1 MAVSEGAIGLPRPQ
15 ASRAQKALA
24 FLRRAPHLP
33 LLILVVY
40 ALVAVFG
47 PWLASY
53 DPTDIGDMNRH
64 APPMFVAGG
73 SSAHVLG
80 TDHLGRDVFSR
91 LVYGARISLII
102 GVTATTMGAFLGT
115 TLGLI
120 AGYFGGWVGN
130 LIMRVV
136 DAMLAF
142 PVLLLAL
149 VLAVTIGP
157 SFATV
162 ILVLG
167 ILSWSGYA
175 RLVRGQVLTLRNKEF
190 VLLAQ
195 IAGCS
200 PWRIIVQHILPNVV
214 SSIIVL
220 ATLQIPGVILAE
232 ASLSFL
238 GAGIPPP
245 NPSWGSMIAQ
255 GRTYVTTAWWTTL
268 FPGVAIAGLVLS
280 LNLLGD
286 WLRDLWDPRIQGAH
300 R

>member
-1 MAVSEGAIGLPRPQ
+1 M
-15 ASRAQKALA
+15 
-24 FLRRAPHLP
+24 
-33 LLILVVY
+33 
-40 ALVAVFG
+40 
-47 PWLASY
+47 ASY